1 MIRFPLRYARANVLI
16 GPGGEAAGLYRVE
29 TRSYPFLSTQ
39 EKRGLLHRLER
50 LIAAVGADLSIYRVA
65 RPYPAPDYAEELAWM
80 ADPDHADRDRW
91 QRHLEAQQDRLASLD
106 SHVPEVYL
114 AVSLVEGRGG
124 GGPLR
129 SVDRARR
136 RLEEI
141 AGVGGPSPISG
152 AELRSL
158 AEAERRAFGRAASV
172 VELRRAGTEELQWL
186 LRRAACRGLGEPE
199 LDRHWQP
206 DALILGGEGEEVLY
220 DPLESELWEPV
231 NAPMREETGRPPSLV
246 VESERGDSHQAFLC
260 LGSLAEEAEFPGAAE
275 ILFAPLEGAGPVD
288 AVLHGDL
295 IGNRDALAQVRRRV
309 LDVEHT
315 YREQLAGSPTGP
327 GALAEEDRELAREYE
342 AILSSVARPPMLRA
356 SISLAV
362 AAADPDTLEARVT
375 TLRERYGEVAL
386 HRPRGLQHALFL
398 DHLPR
403 PDGGAVADYRR
414 QMTTEQVAASMPVAT
429 AAVGSPAGVYLGY
442 DPVAGRPVRFD
453 PTEAPRDSRPSAVL
467 FTGTPGSGKTIAA
480 QVIAHAGLLRG
491 SLVVDF
497 DPKPDHRLA
506 ELPGLGEDEVEVLEL
521 SADPVHR
528 GKLDPLQIGLPELR
542 EELASSYLL
551 ELLRDPH
558 SSWEV
563 AIDRAVRDAVRDD
576 EHSLLGV
583 IDRLR
588 ASEAPG
594 ACDTAEALE
603 VVADF
608 GLARLGFSDPS
619 ETDAKLPGG
628 GGEDEP
634 SLITIRM
641 PGLNLPEPGTDRAA
655 YTRSERVSVATLALV
670 AALTLKLISGE
681 RRRHKIVLLDEGWVF
696 FASSQGRALLNK
708 LIRLGRAFNATVLLA
723 TQQVEDLGELAQL
736 VGSVLLFGQDSPRA
750 AARGLE
756 EFGLDPEEGGL
767 ASRLTEYRR
776 GRGLMRDLDG
786 HWGEVQVDPDPGLL
800 AELDTTPGRSPRRHV
815 TGEPATRPHG
825 DHAEDARRPADRRRD
840 HGGTAASSSG
850 ARRRGHRRKDR
861 NAEVDA

>member
-1 MIRFPLRYARANVLI
+1 MIRFPLRYARANILV
-16 GPGGEAAGLYRVE
+16 GPGGEAAALYRVE
-29 TRSYPFLSTQ
+29 PCSYPFLPVA
-39 EKRGLLHRLER
+39 EKWGLLHRLER
-50 LIAAVGADLSIYRVA
+50 LIGTVGADLSIYRVA
-65 RPYPAPDYAEELAWM
+65 RPYPADDYAAELAWM
-80 ADPDHADRDRW
+80 ADPDHADRGRW
-91 QRHLEAQQDRLASLD
+91 RRYLETQQERLASLD
-106 SHVPEVYL
+106 SHLPEIYL
-114 AVSLVEGRGG
+114 AISLIEGRGV

-129 SVDRARR
+129 SVGRARR
-136 RLEEI
+136 RLEEV

-152 AELRSL
+152 AGLRSL

-172 VELRRAGTEELQWL
+172 VELRRAGTDELQWL

-199 LDRHWQP
+199 LERHWRP
-206 DALILGGEGEEVLY
+206 DALILGGEGDGVLY
-220 DPLESELWEPV
+220 EPLESDLWEPA
-231 NAPMREETGRPPSLV
+231 NAPMREDPGRLPSLV
-246 VESERGDSHQAFLC
+246 VESEVGDSHQAFLC
-260 LGSLAEEAEFPGAAE
+260 LGALAEEAEFPGAAE

-288 AVLHGDL
+288 AVLHADL

-309 LDVEHT
+309 LDVEHS

-362 AAADPDTLEARVT
+362 GAADVETLEARVT

-398 DHLPR
+398 EHLPR
-403 PDGGAVADYRR
+403 PDGGAVPDYRR
-414 QMTTEQVAASMPVAT
+414 QMTTEQVAAGVPIAT
-429 AAVGSPAGVYLGY
+429 AAVGSPGGVYLGY

-467 FTGTPGSGKTIAA
+467 FSGAPGSGKTIAA

-491 SLVVDF
+491 SLVIDF

-506 ELPGLGEDEVEVLEL
+506 ELSGLAGGEVEVLEL
-521 SADPVHR
+521 SADPAHR
-528 GKLDPLQIGLPELR
+528 GRLDPLRIGLPELR

-576 EHSLLGV
+576 DRSLRRVVG
-583 IDRLR
+583 RLHD
-588 ASEAPG
+588 SEAPG
-594 ACDTAEALE
+594 AQDAAEALD
-603 VVADF
+603 VIADF
-608 GLARLGFSDPS
+608 GLARLGFSGPEED
-619 ETDAKLPGG
+619 EARLLE
-628 GGEDEP
+628 GGEAEP
-634 SLITIRM
+634 GLITIRM
-641 PGLNLPEPGTDRAA
+641 PGLNLPERGTDRAA

-670 AALTLKLISGE
+670 AALTLKLISGD
-681 RRRHKIVLLDEGWVF
+681 RARHKIVLLDEGWVF
-696 FASSQGRALLNK
+696 FASSQGRALLNR

-723 TQQVEDLGELAQL
+723 TQQVDDLGELTRL
-736 VGSVLLFGQDSPRA
+736 VGGVFLFGQDSPRA
-750 AARGLE
+750 AAGGIE

-776 GRGLMRDLDG
+776 GRGLERDLDG
-786 HWGEVQVDPDPGLL
+786 RWGEIQVDPDPELL
-800 AELDTTPGRSPRRHV
+800 AELDTTPGRRSSRRHVDEVPTDRVRGGHQTDALRSPRRLHGHDEARAAAAAE
-815 TGEPATRPHG
+815 GEA
-825 DHAEDARRPADRRRD
+825 
-840 HGGTAASSSG
+840 
-850 ARRRGHRRKDR
+850 
-861 NAEVDA
+861 

>member
-1 MIRFPLRYARANVLI
+1 VIRFPLRYARTNVLI
-16 GPGGEAAGLYRVE
+16 GPGGEAACLYRVE
-29 TRSYPFLSTQ
+29 TRSYPFLPVA
-39 EKRGLLHRLER
+39 EKWGLLGRLER
-50 LIAAVGADLSIYRVA
+50 LIAVVGADLSIYRVA
-65 RPYPAPDYAEELAWM
+65 RPYPAEAYAAGLAGS
-80 ADPDHADRDRW
+80 ADRGHADQHRW
-91 QRHLEAQQDRLASLD
+91 RRHLEAQQSRLASLD

-114 AVSLVEGRGG
+114 AVSLTEGRGG
-124 GGPLR
+124 GGLLR
-129 SVDRARR
+129 SVGLARR
-136 RLEEI
+136 RLEDL
-141 AGVGGPSPISG
+141 AGVGAPGPISG
-152 AELRSL
+152 AELHRL

-172 VELRRAGTEELQWL
+172 VELRRAGTEDLQWL
-186 LRRAACRGLGEPE
+186 LRRAAVRGLGEPVLE
-199 LDRHWQP
+199 RHWQP
-206 DALILGGEGEEVLY
+206 DALILGGEGEEEVLY
-220 DPLESELWEPV
+220 EPLESDLWEPL

-246 VESERGDSHQAFLC
+246 VESERGDSYQAFLC
-260 LGSLAEEAEFPGAAE
+260 LGALAEEAEFPGAAE

-288 AVLHGDL
+288 AVLHADL

-309 LDVEHT
+309 LDVEHS

-327 GALAEEDRELAREYE
+327 GAHAEEDRELAREYE

-356 SISLAV
+356 SISLGLG
-362 AAADPDTLEARVT
+362 AADPETLEARIT
-375 TLRERYGEVAL
+375 TLRERYGEVVL

-403 PDGGAVADYRR
+403 PDGGSVGDYRR
-414 QMTTEQVAASMPVAT
+414 QMTTEQVAASVPLAT
-429 AAVGSPAGVYLGY
+429 AAVGSAEGVYLGY

-467 FTGTPGSGKTIAA
+467 LSGTPGSGKTIAA
-480 QVIAHAGLLRG
+480 QVIAHAALLRG
-491 SLVVDF
+491 SLVIDF

-506 ELPGLGEDEVEVLEL
+506 ELSGLKEGEVEILEL

-528 GKLDPLQIGLPELR
+528 GKLDPLRIGLPELR

-563 AIDRAVRDAVRDD
+563 AIDRAVRDAVRAD
-576 EHSLLGV
+576 ERSLGQV
-583 IDRLR
+583 VARMR
-588 ASEAPG
+588 ESAAPG
-594 ACDTAEALE
+594 AMDAAEALE

-608 GLARLGFSDPS
+608 GLARLGFSRP
-619 ETDAKLPGG
+619 EEGEARLLTEGG
-628 GGEDEP
+628 GRGP

-641 PGLNLPEPGTDRAA
+641 PGLNLPDPGTDRAA

-670 AALTLKLISGE
+670 AASTLKLISGD
-681 RRRHKIVLLDEGWVF
+681 RDRHKVVLLDEGWVF

-736 VGSVLLFGQDSPRA
+736 VGTTFLFGQDSPRA

-776 GRGLMRDLDG
+776 GRGLLRDLDG
-786 HWGEVQVDPDPGLL
+786 RWGEVQVDPTPGLL
-800 AELDTTPGRSPRRHV
+800 AELDTTPGRRPR
-815 TGEPATRPHG
+815 GYGAG
-825 DHAEDARRPADRRRD
+825 DQP
-840 HGGTAASSSG
+840 
-850 ARRRGHRRKDR
+850 
-861 NAEVDA
+861 EVES